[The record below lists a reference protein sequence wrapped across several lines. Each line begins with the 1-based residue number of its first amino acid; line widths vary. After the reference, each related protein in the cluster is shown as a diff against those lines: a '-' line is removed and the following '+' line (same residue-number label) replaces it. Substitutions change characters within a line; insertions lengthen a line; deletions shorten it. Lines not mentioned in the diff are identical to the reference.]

1 MVELSREAARYW
13 EELRRKKPLLFIL
26 PSKYDPEVYFRPWTP
41 YFHSSNT
48 ITQTLA
54 RIIGLTS
61 SSEKWRFLRIS
72 EAGELLVGNFPSEY
86 PLPASQV
93 ADLKEVAA
101 SQSGSWQV
109 GRTWNLSSSTDSVN
123 VGNFPSEYPLPA
135 SQVSDLKTVSVDNF
149 PSEYPLPASQ
159 VSDLKQVSVSDLT
172 KVSTIKSVEATSAGT
187 TAVWTPASGKKIRV
201 KFLMVFNSGTDN
213 NTVDLR
219 FTTTGQANF
228 KATLAAN
235 SGYTINLIG
244 TNWEGGTD
252 ETLYI
257 NLGSDGTV
265 NVTVMG
271 EEV

>member
-26 PSKYDPEVYFRPWTP
+26 PSKYDPEIFMRPWTP

-61 SSEKWRFLRIS
+61 SSEKWRFLRVS
-72 EAGELLVGNFPSEY
+72 EAGELLVGNWPSEF

-93 ADLKEVAA
+93 SDLKNVAA

-123 VGNFPSEYPLPA
+123 VG
-135 SQVSDLKTVSVDNF
+135 NF

-201 KFLMVFNSGTDN
+201 KFLMVFNSGTAN

-235 SGYTINLIG
+235 SGYTVNLIG

-252 ETLYI
+252 ESLYV